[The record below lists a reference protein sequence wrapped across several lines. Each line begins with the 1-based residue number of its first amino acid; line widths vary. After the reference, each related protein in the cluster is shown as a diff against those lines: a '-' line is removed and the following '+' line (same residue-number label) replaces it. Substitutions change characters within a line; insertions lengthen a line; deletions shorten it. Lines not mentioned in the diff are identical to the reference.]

1 MYYTDATTMPS
12 VSLPQIEHDFPELQF
27 KEGEVFSWNPNLQ
40 TVYYEKLDSQED
52 LVQLLHEIAHA
63 KLGHKNYQYDIQLI
77 EMERAAWEYAVD
89 TLAPKYDLT
98 LSMDDDNIQ
107 DSLDSYRDWLHKR
120 SLCPQCGA
128 VGLQATSSSYKCI
141 NCHSEWRVNQAKSC
155 QLKRY
160 QIK

>member
-1 MYYTDATTMPS
+1 MPS
-12 VSLPQIEHDFPELQF
+12 VNLLQIEHDFPELQF
-27 KEGEVFSWNPNLQ
+27 KEGEVFSWNPNSQ

-63 KLGHKNYQYDIQLI
+63 KLGH
-77 EMERAAWEYAVD
+77 
-89 TLAPKYDLT
+89 

>member
-1 MYYTDATTMPS
+1 MPS
-12 VSLPQIEHDFPELQF
+12 VSLLQIEHDFPELQF
-27 KEGEVFSWNPNLQ
+27 KEGEVFSWNPNSQ

-77 EMERAAWEYAVD
+77 EMERSAWEYAVD
-89 TLAPKYDLT
+89 TLASKYGLT
-98 LSMDDDNIQ
+98 LSM
-107 DSLDSYRDWLHKR
+107 DWLHKR

-128 VGLQATSSSYKCI
+128 VGLQTTFSSYKCI

>member
-1 MYYTDATTMPS
+1 
-12 VSLPQIEHDFPELQF
+12 
-27 KEGEVFSWNPNLQ
+27 
-40 TVYYEKLDSQED
+40 
-52 LVQLLHEIAHA
+52 VQLLHEIAHA
-63 KLGHKNYQYDIQLI
+63 KLGHRNYQYDIQLI

-120 SLCPQCGA
+120 SLCPHCSA
-128 VGLQATSSSYKCI
+128 VGLQTTSSSYKCI

>member
-1 MYYTDATTMPS
+1 MPS
-12 VSLPQIEHDFPELQF
+12 VSLPQIEHDFPELQL
-27 KEGEVFSWNPNLQ
+27 KEGKVFSWNPNSQ

-63 KLGHKNYQYDIQLI
+63 KLGHKNYQYDVQLI
-77 EMERAAWEYAVD
+77 EMERSAWEYAVD
-89 TLAPKYDLT
+89 ILAPKYGLT

-128 VGLQATSSSYKCI
+128 VGLQATASSYRCI